1 MPFMQ
6 WNQVQRFVKWAS
18 TIGGHNIRKIL
29 IANRGE
35 IACRVMRTAKKMG
48 VKSVAVYSEADRNSM
63 HVAMADEAYCIGPA
77 PSQQSY
83 LAMQKIMQVAKVS
96 AAQAIHPGYGFLSE
110 NTEFAE
116 LCKQEGIIFIGPPS
130 SAIRD
135 MGIKSTS
142 KAIMS
147 AAGVPVVEG
156 YHGEDQSDECLKE
169 HAKRIG
175 YPVMIKAVRG
185 GGGKG
190 MRIAHSEKEFLDQLE
205 SARREAKKA
214 FNDDAMLIEKF
225 VDNPRHVEVQVFGDQ
240 HGNAVY
246 LFERDCSVQRRHQKI
261 IEEAPGP
268 GINPEVRKRLGEA
281 AVKAA
286 KAVNYV
292 GAGTVEFIMDSQH
305 NFYFMEMNTRL
316 QVEHPVTEMI
326 TGTDLVE
333 WQLRVAA
340 GEKIPLMQEEIL
352 LRGHAFE
359 ARIYAED
366 PNNNFMPGA
375 GPLLHLSTPPPD
387 SFTRIETGV
396 RQGDEVSVHYDPMIA
411 KLVVWAEDRQAALRK
426 LRYSLRQYN
435 IVGLSTNIDFL
446 LSLSGH
452 PQFEAGIVHTNF
464 IPQHHDELFPTKKA
478 TPPEVL
484 CQAALGL
491 ILKEKMLTNAFRD
504 QSNDKFSPFASSTG
518 RRINMCYTRRLSLL
532 DGESIVDVA
541 VSYNQEGSYNMQ
553 IQDKT
558 YLISGEIFNEGD
570 SVYLRSSVN
579 GTVCKSKLVILDNTI
594 YLFFPE
600 GSAQI
605 GLPVPKYL
613 SAVSS
618 VGMQS
623 GAVAPMT
630 GTVEKV
636 FVKAGDKVQIGDPL
650 MVMIAMKMEHTIRAP
665 KAGVIRKTTICRSH
679 LGGSNPDTHNGF
691 HCRIRALA
699 ELLRKI
705 AGGLSQRVVVMAMSY
720 LDEMAFQVWLCL
732 PAMVHMDQA
741 GVQCSWLY
749 TGRFQKHALQ
759 EDSRYPEHQHSW
771 TLHRTGLISLS
782 KYCLN
787 SSHSI

>member
-1 MPFMQ
+1 MALLLAVKRWSCCLWALRRQ
-6 WNQVQRFVKWAS
+6 RWNQVQRFVKCAS
-18 TIGGHNIRKIL
+18 TIGGHNIGKIL

-83 LAMQKIMQVAKVS
+83 LASEKIMQVAKAS

-116 LCKQEGIIFIGPPS
+116 LCKREGIIFIGPPS

-156 YHGEDQSDECLKE
+156 YHGEDQSEECLKE

-205 SARREAKKA
+205 SARREAKKS

-268 GINPEVRKRLGEA
+268 GINAEVRKRLGEA

-292 GAGTVEFIMDSQH
+292 GAGTVEFIMDPQH

-366 PNNNFMPGA
+366 PKNDFMPGA

-396 RQGDEVSVHYDPMIA
+396 RQ
-411 KLVVWAEDRQAALRK
+411 
-426 LRYSLRQYN
+426 
-435 IVGLSTNIDFL
+435 
-446 LSLSGH
+446 
-452 PQFEAGIVHTNF
+452 
-464 IPQHHDELFPTKKA
+464 
-478 TPPEVL
+478 
-484 CQAALGL
+484 
-491 ILKEKMLTNAFRD
+491 
-504 QSNDKFSPFASSTG
+504 DKFSPFASSTG
-518 RRINMCYTRRLSLL
+518 RRLNICHTRKLSLL
-532 DGESIVDVA
+532 DGENTVEVA
-541 VSYNQEGSYNMQ
+541 VTYNQEGSYNMQ
-553 IQDKT
+553 IQDET
-558 YLISGEIFNEGD
+558 FLISGEIFNEDD

-600 GSAQI
+600 GSAQV

-636 FVKAGDKVQIGDPL
+636 FVKAGDKVQTGDPL

-665 KAGVIRKTTICRSH
+665 KAGVVKKVNFQEGAQANRH
-679 LGGSNPDTHNGF
+679 APLVEFMDEE
-691 HCRIRALA
+691 A
-699 ELLRKI
+699 ETK
-705 AGGLSQRVVVMAMSY
+705 
-720 LDEMAFQVWLCL
+720 
-732 PAMVHMDQA
+732 
-741 GVQCSWLY
+741 
-749 TGRFQKHALQ
+749 
-759 EDSRYPEHQHSW
+759 
-771 TLHRTGLISLS
+771 
-782 KYCLN
+782 
-787 SSHSI
+787 

>member
-1 MPFMQ
+1 H
-6 WNQVQRFVKWAS
+6 S
-18 TIGGHNIRKIL
+18 IGKIL

-77 PSQQSY
+77 PPQQSY
-83 LAMQKIMQVAKVS
+83 LAMEKILQVAKVS

-116 LCKQEGIIFIGPPS
+116 LCQQRGIIFIGPPS

-156 YHGEDQSDECLKE
+156 YHGEDQSNECLKE

-205 SARREAKKA
+205 SARREAKKS

-340 GEKIPLMQEEIL
+340 GEMIPLMQEQIL
-352 LRGHAFE
+352 LQGHAFE

-387 SFTRIETGV
+387 HFTRIETGV

-426 LRYSLRQYN
+426 LRYSLHQYN

-452 PQFEAGIVHTNF
+452 PQFETGNVHTNF
-464 IPQHHDELFPTKKA
+464 ISQHHDELFPTKKA
-478 TPPEVL
+478 TPHEVM

-491 ILKEKMLTNAFRD
+491 ILKEKMLTDAFRD
-504 QSNDKFSPFASSTG
+504 QSDDKFSPFASSTG
-518 RRINMCYTRRLSLL
+518 RRINLCYTRKLSLL
-532 DGESIVDVA
+532 DGENSKLIKRLTFVLIKA
-541 VSYNQEGSYNMQ
+541 FNFQ
-553 IQDKT
+553 IEDKVF
-558 YLISGEIFNEGD
+558 LISGEILNEGD

-618 VGMQS
+618 GGEQS

-636 FVKAGDKVQIGDPL
+636 FVKAGDKVQTGDPL
-650 MVMIAMKMEHTIRAP
+650 MVMIAMKMEHIIRAP
-665 KAGVIRKTTICRSH
+665 KAGVIKKVNFQEGAQANRH
-679 LGGSNPDTHNGF
+679 APLVEFVDEE
-691 HCRIRALA
+691 A
-699 ELLRKI
+699 E
-705 AGGLSQRVVVMAMSY
+705 
-720 LDEMAFQVWLCL
+720 
-732 PAMVHMDQA
+732 
-741 GVQCSWLY
+741 
-749 TGRFQKHALQ
+749 
-759 EDSRYPEHQHSW
+759 
-771 TLHRTGLISLS
+771 S
-782 KYCLN
+782 K
-787 SSHSI
+787 